1 MSRESNVLFPV
12 RINVILL
19 DHVHLRHLSDEYQSI
34 LSVDVSTKCGSIYR
48 LTLDWHIDQV
58 CRHVDWH
65 RSPLDWH
72 ACLTILC
79 RHLADTLLTLLIRHY
94 CHLVAPVIG
103 LQLLFSNINLFSL
116 ALRDFSFASPI
127 GKETLPF
134 QQNSGEQRTYT
145 TDNLSIHHRHSTDT
159 LPTIQRNGR
168 GVGRVSID
176 KPTKYWSIVVVG
188 CLPTWITWR
197 LTVDWHVDG
206 ITIDSRSTCRPIV
219 SVNTRP
225 TDALGTHNPSTLHS
239 ISHVRGH
246 RRASGMSKY
255 QKNIKYLI

>member
-12 RINVILL
+12 RINVILS
-19 DHVHLRHLSDEYQSI
+19 DHVHLRHLSNEYQSI

-103 LQLLFSNINLFSL
+103 LQLLYSNINLFSL
-116 ALRDFSFASPI
+116 ALRNFSFASPI
-127 GKETLPF
+127 GKETTAIPAK
-134 QQNSGEQRTYT
+134 QWWTMHVY
-145 TDNLSIHHRHSTDT
+145 HRHSTDT

-206 ITIDSRSTCRPIV
+206 ITIDYRSTCRPIV
-219 SVNTRP
+219 SVNTWP
-225 TDALGTHNPSTLHS
+225 TNALGTHNPSTLHS

-246 RRASGMSKY
+246 RRASGMSMY
-255 QKNIKYLI
+255 QKNIKYLIFNIEY